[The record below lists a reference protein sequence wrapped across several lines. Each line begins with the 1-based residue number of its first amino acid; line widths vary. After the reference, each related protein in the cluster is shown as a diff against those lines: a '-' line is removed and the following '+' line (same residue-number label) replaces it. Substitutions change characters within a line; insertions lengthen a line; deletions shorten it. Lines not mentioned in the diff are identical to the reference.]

1 MPLGYCSWFTAT
13 KIRSIETK
21 VHRIFILWEIIQLAK
36 SGVTMKIVIFVLACV
51 AALSHTATAFH
62 ALPHS
67 ISLRPLY
74 TKSHLTMAM
83 GKEAPVNRRRIVQA
97 LIALPLVGLRTDASA
112 ATMTGSEELAK
123 QQAEAARIQ
132 EFFDVQ
138 KELNSNMPSLKEGMK
153 KVADAQV
160 AEKTDTAD
168 SQVAKAK
175 NDKADA
181 VDPKSIVS
189 VVDDMMKSLKDHGEG
204 GMRTVLS
211 YSAPGNP
218 IKDMPFQNV
227 INSMRDSAYA
237 LLLAKFTT
245 YEIKNPE
252 MLGVDEDEGLTHS
265 RVDVIVKAPYTTI
278 LQNGVQFTEVTLAT
292 VNSPD
297 KLCSVTFRW
306 NMCQG
311 ADGKWVSEGCYVIPA
326 DESEA

>member
-1 MPLGYCSWFTAT
+1 
-13 KIRSIETK
+13 
-21 VHRIFILWEIIQLAK
+21 
-36 SGVTMKIVIFVLACV
+36 MKKVIFTLACV

-67 ISLRPLY
+67 ISLRPLS
-74 TKSHLTMAM
+74 TKLHLTTQMAM
-83 GKEAPVNRRRIVQA
+83 GNEAPVNRRRIVQALIAQA

-112 ATMTGSEELAK
+112 ATITESEELAK
-123 QQAEAARIQ
+123 LQAEAARMQ
-132 EFFDVQ
+132 QFFDVQ
-138 KELNSNMPSLKEGMK
+138 KEHNSNMPSLKEGMK
-153 KVADAQV
+153 KVAEAQV
-160 AEKTDTAD
+160 AEKTDTA
-168 SQVAKAK
+168 V
-175 NDKADA
+175 

-189 VVDDMMKSLKDHGEG
+189 VVDGMMKSLKDDGEG

-218 IKDMPFQNV
+218 IKNMPFQNV

-237 LLLAKFTT
+237 LLFAKFTT
-245 YEIKNPE
+245 YEIKKPE
-252 MLGVDEDEGLTHS
+252 MLGVDDDEGLTHS

-278 LQNGVQFTEVTLAT
+278 LQNGVQFAEVTLAKA
-292 VNSPD
+292 NSPD

>member
-1 MPLGYCSWFTAT
+1 
-13 KIRSIETK
+13 
-21 VHRIFILWEIIQLAK
+21 
-36 SGVTMKIVIFVLACV
+36 
-51 AALSHTATAFH
+51 
-62 ALPHS
+62 
-67 ISLRPLY
+67 
-74 TKSHLTMAM
+74 
-83 GKEAPVNRRRIVQA
+83 
-97 LIALPLVGLRTDASA
+97 
-112 ATMTGSEELAK
+112 
-123 QQAEAARIQ
+123 
-132 EFFDVQ
+132 
-138 KELNSNMPSLKEGMK
+138 
-153 KVADAQV
+153 
-160 AEKTDTAD
+160 
-168 SQVAKAK
+168 
-175 NDKADA
+175 

-189 VVDDMMKSLKDHGEG
+189 VVDDMMKSLKDNGEG
-204 GMRTVLS
+204 GMRKVLS

-237 LLLAKFTT
+237 LLFAKFTT

-278 LQNGVQFTEVTLAT
+278 LQNGVQFTEVTLAKA
-292 VNSPD
+292 NSPD

>member
-1 MPLGYCSWFTAT
+1 
-13 KIRSIETK
+13 
-21 VHRIFILWEIIQLAK
+21 
-36 SGVTMKIVIFVLACV
+36 MKMLVLACM

-67 ISLRPLY
+67 ISLRALS

-83 GKEAPVNRRRIVQA
+83 GNEAPVDRRRIVQA

-112 ATMTGSEELAK
+112 ATITESEELAK
-123 QQAEAARIQ
+123 LQTEAARIQ
-132 EFFDVQ
+132 ELLYVQ
-138 KELNSNMPSLKEGMK
+138 KELNSNMPSLKEGLK
-153 KVADAQV
+153 K
-160 AEKTDTAD
+160 AE
-168 SQVAKAK
+168 
-175 NDKADA
+175 NNA

-237 LLLAKFTT
+237 LLFAKFTT

-252 MLGVDEDEGLTHS
+252 MLGVDAEEGLAHS
-265 RVDVIVKAPYTTI
+265 RVDVIVKAPYNTI
-278 LQNGVQFTEVTLAT
+278 LQNGVQFAEVTLAKA
-292 VNSPD
+292 NSSD

>member
-1 MPLGYCSWFTAT
+1 MRY
-13 KIRSIETK
+13 
-21 VHRIFILWEIIQLAK
+21 IFVYIIIYEIIQLAK
-36 SGVTMKIVIFVLACV
+36 SGVTMKTAIFVLACV
-51 AALSHTATAFH
+51 VALSHTATAFH

-67 ISLRPLY
+67 IHLRLLS
-74 TKSHLTMAM
+74 TKSHLTTQMAM
-83 GKEAPVNRRRIVQA
+83 GNEAPVNRRRIVQA

-112 ATMTGSEELAK
+112 ATMTESEELAK
-123 QQAEAARIQ
+123 LQAEAARIQ
-132 EFFDVQ
+132 EFFYVQ
-138 KELNSNMPSLKEGMK
+138 KELNSNMPSLKEGMQ
-153 KVADAQV
+153 KVAEAQV
-160 AEKTDTAD
+160 AETTDTAD

-189 VVDDMMKSLKDHGEG
+189 VVDDMMKSLKDNGEG
-204 GMRTVLS
+204 GMRKVLS

-237 LLLAKFTT
+237 LLFAKFTT

-278 LQNGVQFTEVTLAT
+278 LQNGVQFTEVTLAKA
-292 VNSPD
+292 NSPD